1 MKRILWP
8 ILLVF
13 LVQAGIFFGS
23 IQVSGVISE
32 LQKNAFGTLTEKS
45 SSRSSDLQNLMVQR
59 WSNVGETLN
68 RVLASTET
76 VLDAAGKTP
85 ADITADGELT
95 RKLLEKY
102 SSSMV
107 YLLRRNAV
115 SGAFIVLDGS
125 AADRDADSRLRKP
138 GLYFRDADPSTGPT
152 DNSDLLAERAPS
164 YITQNTNIAMDS
176 LWMPY
181 FTFDEPAGGA
191 TAAAFPG
198 DSSQAFYFKP
208 LLAARENPGA
218 DFSDL
223 GYWSRSFYLNGTNGR
238 DARDAMKIITY

>member
-1 MKRILWP
+1 MASRRTSIMKRILWP

-115 SGAFIVLDGS
+115 SGAFI
-125 AADRDADSRLRKP
+125 DRKSVV
-138 GLYFRDADPSTGPT
+138 
-152 DNSDLLAERAPS
+152 
-164 YITQNTNIAMDS
+164 
-176 LWMPY
+176 
-181 FTFDEPAGGA
+181 
-191 TAAAFPG
+191 
-198 DSSQAFYFKP
+198 
-208 LLAARENPGA
+208 
-218 DFSDL
+218 
-223 GYWSRSFYLNGTNGR
+223 
-238 DARDAMKIITY
+238 

>member
-1 MKRILWP
+1 M
-8 ILLVF
+8 
-13 LVQAGIFFGS
+13 QAGIFFGS

-152 DNSDLLAERAPS
+152 DNSDRS
-164 YITQNTNIAMDS
+164 
-176 LWMPY
+176 
-181 FTFDEPAGGA
+181 AG
-191 TAAAFPG
+191 
-198 DSSQAFYFKP
+198 
-208 LLAARENPGA
+208 
-218 DFSDL
+218 
-223 GYWSRSFYLNGTNGR
+223 
-238 DARDAMKIITY
+238 

>member
-95 RKLLEKY
+95 REAAGKIQQLHGVSAAPE
-102 SSSMV
+102 
-107 YLLRRNAV
+107 RRERRLHRAGRQRGGSGRGQPAAQAGAV
-115 SGAFIVLDGS
+115 FPGRRPVHRADRQLGS
-125 AADRDADSRLRKP
+125 A
-138 GLYFRDADPSTGPT
+138 G
-152 DNSDLLAERAPS
+152 
-164 YITQNTNIAMDS
+164 
-176 LWMPY
+176 
-181 FTFDEPAGGA
+181 
-191 TAAAFPG
+191 
-198 DSSQAFYFKP
+198 
-208 LLAARENPGA
+208 
-218 DFSDL
+218 
-223 GYWSRSFYLNGTNGR
+223 
-238 DARDAMKIITY
+238 